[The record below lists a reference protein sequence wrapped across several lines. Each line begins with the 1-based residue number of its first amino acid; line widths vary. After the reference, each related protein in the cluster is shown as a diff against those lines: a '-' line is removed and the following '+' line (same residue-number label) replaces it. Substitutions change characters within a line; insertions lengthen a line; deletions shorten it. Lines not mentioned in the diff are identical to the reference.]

1 MLILEVCE
9 RRPSLP
15 DYEPELVP
23 VSQQY
28 FCDYE
33 RHKAAHIAGQLTL
46 HFDNECKPY
55 VVRLIK
61 LKEGSVVNG

>member
-9 RRPSLP
+9 RRPTLP
-15 DYEPELVP
+15 DYEPKLVP

-28 FCDYE
+28 FCDFE
-33 RHKAAHIAGQLTL
+33 RAKAAHIAGQLML

-55 VVRLIK
+55 VVRIITM
-61 LKEGSVVNG
+61 KEGVING